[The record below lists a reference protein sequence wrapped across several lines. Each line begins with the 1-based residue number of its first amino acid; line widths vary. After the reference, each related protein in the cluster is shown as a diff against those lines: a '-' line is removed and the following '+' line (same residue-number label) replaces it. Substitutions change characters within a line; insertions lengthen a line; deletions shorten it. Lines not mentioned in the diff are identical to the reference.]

1 MSVINLDLDNLPKH
15 VAIIMDGNRR
25 WAKQRMFEKI
35 QGHRN
40 AVRSVRAV
48 VETSVELGIHTLTL
62 YAFST
67 ENWKRPKAEVNALM
81 QLFAEYL
88 EKELTTLNTNNVH
101 LKISGNT
108 NDLPSFIHKP
118 LNQALEQTAE
128 NSGLVLNLAVNYGGR
143 NELVQATKSIVQKVL
158 QGNLDLDQIDE
169 SILANYLY
177 TAGLPELDLMI
188 RTSNEQR
195 LSNFLLWQSAYA
207 EFYFTSVLWPDFG
220 KEEFLNAIADYQTR
234 QRRMGAE

>member
-1 MSVINLDLDNLPKH
+1 MNLDLDNLPQH

-25 WAKQRMFEKI
+25 WASKRMFEKT

-40 AVRSVRAV
+40 AVQSVRAV
-48 VETSVELGIHTLTL
+48 VETSVELGIRALTL

-67 ENWKRPKAEVNALM
+67 ENWKRPKEEVNVLM
-81 QLFAEYL
+81 QLFVEYL
-88 EKELTTLNTNNVH
+88 EKELSTLVEHNIC
-101 LKISGNT
+101 LKTSGRIH
-108 NDLPSFIHKP
+108 DLPTFTHASLKE
-118 LNQALEQTAE
+118 ALTQTAQ

-143 NELVQATKSIVQKVL
+143 DELVQATQKIADKVRQGDFSIEA
-158 QGNLDLDQIDE
+158 IDE
-169 SILANYLY
+169 PLLAKHLY
-177 TAGLPELDLMI
+177 TAGLPELDLVI

-207 EFYFTSVLWPDFG
+207 ELYFTSVLWPDFG
-220 KEEFLNAIADYQTR
+220 REEFLHAIADYQTR

>member
-1 MSVINLDLDNLPKH
+1 MTFSNLDLSSLPQH

-40 AVRSVRAV
+40 AVPSVQAV
-48 VETSVELGIHTLTL
+48 VETSVELGIHALTL

-67 ENWKRPKAEVNALM
+67 ENWKRPKEEVNALM

-88 EKELTTLNTNNVH
+88 EKELTTLITNNVC
-101 LKISGNT
+101 LKISGNID
-108 NDLPSFIHKP
+108 DLPRFIHAP
-118 LNQALEQTAE
+118 LHQALEKTAK
-128 NSGLVLNLAVNYGGR
+128 NSGLTLNLAVNYGGR
-143 NELVQATKSIVQKVL
+143 DELVQATKSIVQKAL
-158 QGNLDLDQIDE
+158 QGTLKLDQIDE
-169 SILANYLY
+169 TLVTKHLY
-177 TAGLPELDLMI
+177 TAELPELDLII

-220 KEEFLNAIADYQTR
+220 KEEFLRAIATYQTR
-234 QRRMGAE
+234 QRRMGTQ